1 MPAGLGDAFLLGLAP
16 VPPIPSRGPC
26 PPLLEARYLL
36 QREIWH
42 GVLVALFYGPPA
54 ESDIDGAGVD
64 KPGDPP
70 ADAHCRDR
78 RTKSHMRVR
87 NHMRMRHREQ
97 GVGWGGACR
106 DLLWQI
112 RCSAPRFQR
121 ASGPL
126 GPSHS
131 APLLGE
137 RGPPSLNLG
146 CGSCPCPVGAW
157 TPGYSLLLLRVPVV
171 PEPLCQGQVRRKS
184 HSVGT
189 QKKKSTV

>member
-16 VPPIPSRGPC
+16 APPIPSRGPC

-70 ADAHCRDR
+70 AHAHCRDR
-78 RTKSHMRVR
+78 RVKSRACAPA
-87 NHMRMRHREQ
+87 EQ

-106 DLLWQI
+106 DLFGQI
-112 RCSAPRFQR
+112 RCSAP
-121 ASGPL
+121 
-126 GPSHS
+126 
-131 APLLGE
+131 
-137 RGPPSLNLG
+137 
-146 CGSCPCPVGAW
+146 
-157 TPGYSLLLLRVPVV
+157 
-171 PEPLCQGQVRRKS
+171 
-184 HSVGT
+184 
-189 QKKKSTV
+189 